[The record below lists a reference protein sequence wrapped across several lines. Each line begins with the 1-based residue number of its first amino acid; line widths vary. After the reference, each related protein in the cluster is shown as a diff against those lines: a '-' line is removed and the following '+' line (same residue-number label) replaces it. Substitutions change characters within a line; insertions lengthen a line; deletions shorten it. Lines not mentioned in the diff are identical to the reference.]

1 MLSRSRSSKAS
12 TICSAVQAAVGCS
25 VTLKCSTWRRR
36 CSSTMNTNNTFK
48 VSVGTVKKLIDHL
61 TQVIVKK
68 GLPRLTGWLGKPAQN
83 ARDGALGD
91 GDAQHLQFA
100 MNPWRTPQW
109 IGHHHSRDQ
118 LANLQGRSGPASSPA
133 MRVAQSGPKPAK
145 PFALA

>member
-1 MLSRSRSSKAS
+1 
-12 TICSAVQAAVGCS
+12 
-25 VTLKCSTWRRR
+25 
-36 CSSTMNTNNTFK
+36 MNTNNTFR
-48 VSVGTVKKLIDHL
+48 VSVGTEEIDRDHL

-68 GLPRLTGWLGKPAQN
+68 GLPRLTGWPGKPAQN

-118 LANLQGRSGPASSPA
+118 LANRQGRSGPASLSA
-133 MRVAQSGPKPAK
+133 MRVAQVGPKPAK
-145 PFALA
+145 PFALPAGDRVRLNIDQRIAPTGPPAAQGDPEHSIQGG